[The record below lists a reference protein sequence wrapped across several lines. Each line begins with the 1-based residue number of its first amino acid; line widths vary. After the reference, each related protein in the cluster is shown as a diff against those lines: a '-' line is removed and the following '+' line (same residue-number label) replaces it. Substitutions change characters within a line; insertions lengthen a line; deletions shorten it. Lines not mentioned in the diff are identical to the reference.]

1 MKVYAI
7 GGIQKCADKFID
19 CTPFEVLAYFKN
31 AEEIITDTFHGSIF
45 SVITHRRFIT
55 LVRKSEGSSYGNE
68 EKLTDLLIRLGLEE
82 RCTCDIEQV
91 EKIMQY
97 TINYK
102 DVDQILV
109 QCRKEAFEYL
119 QMELTKS

>member
-1 MKVYAI
+1 M
-7 GGIQKCADKFID
+7 
-19 CTPFEVLAYFKN
+19 
-31 AEEIITDTFHGSIF
+31 
-45 SVITHRRFIT
+45 
-55 LVRKSEGSSYGNE
+55 RKSEGSSYGNE